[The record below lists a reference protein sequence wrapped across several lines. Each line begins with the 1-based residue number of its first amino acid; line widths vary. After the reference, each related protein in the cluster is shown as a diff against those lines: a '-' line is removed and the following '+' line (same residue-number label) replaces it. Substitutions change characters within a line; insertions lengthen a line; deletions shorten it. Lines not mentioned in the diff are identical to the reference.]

1 MRTVNTPVV
10 EHRARVDPNSPLFTS
25 DWALEGARIT
35 GHIAWST
42 CQSERTWR
50 TEVRETVHQRP
61 NTAAALVL
69 IGGGLALGVVGAAT
83 YDTSDPK
90 LSCTDSFDGGGT
102 IVVSNDSVCTW
113 HEPENL
119 TATAFAI
126 TGMLSVAVG
135 TMVLAVTASDTTK
148 TLNSTPHSETSTLPC
163 VAPSDLSILSLV
175 LKVGEG
181 KFLHVALDPS
191 GDASIEIPKG
201 AHLPP
206 DTDLPIV
213 VYRVPPGATGVLRR
227 WQVIGT
233 VHTPAPE

>member
-61 NTAAALVL
+61 NTAAAALL
-69 IGGGLALGVVGAAT
+69 IGGGFVADAVGFAT
-83 YDTSDPK
+83 YDTRGPTT
-90 LSCTDSFDGGGT
+90 SCTEGYYTSDGT
-102 IVVSNDSVCTW
+102 FTTFHSVCTTQ
-113 HEPENL
+113 EPENTGPQAL
-119 TATAFAI
+119 LASGALAVAI
-126 TGMLSVAVG
+126 GL
-135 TMVLAVTASDTTK
+135 MVLAVTPSDTTK
-148 TLNSTPHSETSTLPC
+148 TLNSEPHSETSTLPC

-213 VYRVPPGATGVLRR
+213 VYRVPPGATGVLHR